1 MIKLKIWFV
10 LKKDQEKPGEVGQPL
25 LTWKTSFSKSN
36 SMAAPI
42 PSKEAVSS
50 LAMKYLCQGDDDK
63 GLLYFRAEG
72 TDN

>member
-1 MIKLKIWFV
+1 
-10 LKKDQEKPGEVGQPL
+10 
-25 LTWKTSFSKSN
+25 
-36 SMAAPI
+36 MAAPI

-63 GLLYFRAEG
+63 GLLYFRADG